1 VRKRQDESEV
11 KGASSKKFS
20 RLTQSLLMEGA
31 LNRYIP
37 RLCIQADLEEKNQTT
52 YAQLYF

>member
-1 VRKRQDESEV
+1 MLGRKRQDEAEV

-20 RLTQSLLMEGA
+20 RLTQSLLMDGA

-37 RLCIQADLEEKNQTT
+37 RV
-52 YAQLYF
+52 